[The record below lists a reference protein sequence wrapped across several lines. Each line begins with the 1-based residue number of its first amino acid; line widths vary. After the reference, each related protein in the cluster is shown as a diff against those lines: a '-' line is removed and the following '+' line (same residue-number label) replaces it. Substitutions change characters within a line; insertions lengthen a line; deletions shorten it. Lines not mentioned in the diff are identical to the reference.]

1 MITPSANQLR
11 AEAPQ
16 TQLAA
21 FEHGAEVPQH
31 VLRLLRPYPGEVE
44 VLVPHREGSAPPHGP
59 RSSPRPRPAA
69 ARPRARPSGPC
80 CSRRACPGPA
90 YAVATADPAAGRGR
104 RRPTRPRARR
114 PARGPRPAGT
124 PTEGS
129 PLPNAVGL
137 TSCQPGQSFDV
148 DQDDPDGVLGLRAA
162 QQAHTGACTRSST
175 SSPAWVATQR
185 DDPRRVPER
194 ECAADVGRRD
204 LALRM
209 PITGPGLDAERLPA
223 ARERDHDGE
232 QGRLHDIDAVQ
243 ARRILTPRRRPQ
255 TRRHRG
261 IYCRRT
267 LRRVARSINRSSS
280 LLCCRECQT
289 SIDIGQCNISG
300 GGHAAAQRRGASRD
314 APARGAVDGVDN
326 NVRRKSGYG
335 SMPPLFPTPFPHV
348 FRAYSGR
355 KMLLENAIRH
365 ISVTKTGFEVLGH
378 SRT

>member
-1 MITPSANQLR
+1 MSCVSSGPTRVRSKCWCRIAKVQPHRTDRDPHLARGQRPPGLGPGRQGHVARVERALAQRTQLPLRIPQPVEAGGDRPGRAHDARRVGRALPERQLR
-11 AEAPQ
+11 A
-16 TQLAA
+16 
-21 FEHGAEVPQH
+21 
-31 VLRLLRPYPGEVE
+31 
-44 VLVPHREGSAPPHGP
+44 
-59 RSSPRPRPAA
+59 
-69 ARPRARPSGPC
+69 
-80 CSRRACPGPA
+80 RRC
-90 YAVATADPAAGRGR
+90 
-104 RRPTRPRARR
+104 PTRW
-114 PARGPRPAGT
+114 
-124 PTEGS
+124 EI
-129 PLPNAVGL
+129 